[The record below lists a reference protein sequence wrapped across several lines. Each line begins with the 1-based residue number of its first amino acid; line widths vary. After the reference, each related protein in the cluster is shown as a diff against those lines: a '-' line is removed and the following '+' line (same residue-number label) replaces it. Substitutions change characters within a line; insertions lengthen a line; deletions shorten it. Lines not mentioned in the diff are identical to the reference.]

1 MSDRDTASIACNVE
15 FFWLAKYEGDRAVRP
30 ELPPLPDELSELR
43 KLAERLQ
50 AELIGLRAD
59 LTDPQCVEII
69 AGGDTRQTCNW
80 RK

>member
-1 MSDRDTASIACNVE
+1 MSDRDTAAITCNVE
-15 FFWLAKYEGDRAVRP
+15 FFWLAKYDGDRTQRLQ
-30 ELPPLPDELSELR
+30 LPQLPDDVIELR

-69 AGGDTRQTCNW
+69 AGGDTRLTCNW